1 MILHEHPLTTIPSH
15 GARSENDES
24 SKTYRNHVPCRA
36 TFRFARTPRFA
47 LIWHNAACGT
57 PLQKPLRGHAAASIT
72 RRTAVERSRDQWEME
87 PTYDI
92 CGGLFAEWTDP
103 GGA

>member
-1 MILHEHPLTTIPSH
+1 MILHEHPLTTPDR
-15 GARSENDES
+15 GTCSENDES
-24 SKTYRNHVPCRA
+24 AKTRRSHVSCRA

-57 PLQKPLRGHAAASIT
+57 LTQKPLRGHTAASIA
-72 RRTAVERSRDQWEME
+72 RRTTVKRSRDQWEME
-87 PTYDI
+87 PTYDT